1 MWVLIYGLKYM
12 VKAMINVRLNVIE
25 LCLVSVSKD
34 LLPRSKIIV
43 IIKISTN
50 YVIFIRKGVVLGD
63 KWVLEENNYTILF
76 LVYVMPC

>member
-1 MWVLIYGLKYM
+1 M

>member
-1 MWVLIYGLKYM
+1 M

-76 LVYVMPC
+76 LVYVMPYQA